1 LRVFI
6 TIVDIYTHNI
16 IIMCLFPPTQGNDE
30 QHGATPPNTPTMG
43 HPVSLTPSSDLSCSV
58 ATSHT
63 SNGPPISKR
72 PKIIKSED
80 DRTPLPNPFPLPKH
94 YQADVELGLK
104 SGKMTFETMS
114 TFLTAVAN
122 AMLVYKLY
130 PSSDDYICVGRS
142 IVAKYSFMSSPAGTP
157 YVRTRAQRV

>member
-1 LRVFI
+1 MPLP
-6 TIVDIYTHNI
+6 
-16 IIMCLFPPTQGNDE
+16 LPSFPLGNDE
-30 QHGATPPNTPTMG
+30 RLVETPPDAV
-43 HPVSLTPSSDLSCSV
+43 HPALLTPSSDLSPLAANSSNSV
-58 ATSHT
+58 
-63 SNGPPISKR
+63 GPPIRKR
-72 PKIIKSED
+72 PKILKSED

-114 TFLTAVAN
+114 TFLTALAN

-142 IVAKYSFMSSPAGTP
+142 VIAKYPFMSSPAGTP
-157 YVRTRAQRV
+157 YVSVWKGGGGE